1 MVEFFN
7 QIVSNP
13 LYIFLFGSG
22 GVLVIVLAIM
32 AHKNKK
38 DGDININIDVNSNE
52 ATGEDSSIGKNP
64 KYNLE
69 FAPNPIID
77 KREEYEKL
85 DFGSDEYYIN
95 FLKTIEEKKKK
106 GDKIEYK

>member
-1 MVEFFN
+1 MEIFS

-13 LYIFLFGSG
+13 LYLFLFGSG
-22 GVLVIVLAIM
+22 GVLVIVLTIISL
-32 AHKNKK
+32 KNKK
-38 DGDININIDVNSNE
+38 DNGININIDVNSNE
-52 ATGEDSSIGKNP
+52 TKDAGSDIEKDA

-77 KREEYEKL
+77 KHEEYEQL
-85 DFGSDEYYIN
+85 DFTSDEYYIT
-95 FLKTIEEKKKK
+95 FLKTIEEKKG

>member
-1 MVEFFN
+1 MEIFS

-13 LYIFLFGSG
+13 LYLFLFGSG
-22 GVLVIVLAIM
+22 GVLVIVLTIISL
-32 AHKNKK
+32 KNKK
-38 DGDININIDVNSNE
+38 DNGININIDVNSNE
-52 ATGEDSSIGKNP
+52 TKDAGSDIDKDV

-77 KREEYEKL
+77 KHEEYEQL
-85 DFGSDEYYIN
+85 DFTSDEYYIT
-95 FLKTIEEKKKK
+95 FLKTIEEKKKG